1 VVNDSITAVDTLSYL
16 RLYREKSTSKVRDE
30 VDTKKENLFVVAAS
44 DIPFLTF
51 IFNDL
56 LELSNSEKFFRTKFS
71 IIGFQELFKMNS
83 IDIKYKNNFRLKF
96 TSKGRIDYNDE
107 KTINFMEVYQD
118 TFKMSPQENAFLGY
132 DLLLSMINT
141 LYPVEKEVVK
151 IPFQGHY
158 NYCDYRQIGSNNGF
172 ENKFVKLYEYSDYI
186 LHQLK

>member
-1 VVNDSITAVDTLSYL
+1 
-16 RLYREKSTSKVRDE
+16 
-30 VDTKKENLFVVAAS
+30 
-44 DIPFLTF
+44 
-51 IFNDL
+51 
-56 LELSNSEKFFRTKFS
+56 
-71 IIGFQELFKMNS
+71 
-83 IDIKYKNNFRLKF
+83 
-96 TSKGRIDYNDE
+96 
-107 KTINFMEVYQD
+107 MEDYQD

-141 LYPVEKEVVK
+141 FYPVEKEVVK